1 MRFWSI
7 SQLLSVNV
15 GMPAPYL
22 IDGKQVTTGIFK
34 RPAFGPIRVGRL
46 GAAGDGQAT
55 TPNHGGPDQALSVYS
70 TVHYSFWGARFG
82 RDDLSPGIF
91 GENLTVDGMTEAEV
105 CIGDVLAIGTTT
117 LQVTHPR
124 IPCFRLSYRL
134 GLPLFHD
141 VQLESG
147 LIGYL
152 LRVLKEGEIEV
163 GDRIVLIERDSRP
176 VSVAQCIAATLLGQE
191 LPDVLRQL
199 ADLPHLSQKWR
210 KLVSARLGARGAP
223 ADA

>member
-1 MRFWSI
+1 MRFWSN

-15 GMPAPYL
+15 GMPAPHL
-22 IDGKQVTTGIFK
+22 IDGRQVTTGIFK
-34 RPAFGPIRVGRL
+34 WPACGPIRVGRL
-46 GAAGDGQAT
+46 GAAGDGQGT
-55 TPNHGGPDQALSVYS
+55 MPNHGGTDQALSVYS
-70 TVHYSFWGARFG
+70 TTHYRFWGARFG
-82 RDDLSPGIF
+82 RDDFSFGIF

-105 CIGDVLAIGTTT
+105 CIGDVLTIGTTT

-163 GDRIVLIERDSRP
+163 GDRIVLVERDSRP

-210 KLVSARLGARGAP
+210 KLVSGRLGARGAP